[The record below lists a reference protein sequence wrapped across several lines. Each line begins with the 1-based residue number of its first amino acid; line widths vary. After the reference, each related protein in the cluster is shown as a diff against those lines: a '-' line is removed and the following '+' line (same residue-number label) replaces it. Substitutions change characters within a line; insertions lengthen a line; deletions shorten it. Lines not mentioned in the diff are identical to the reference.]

1 MSIQGFTDRRRLPG
15 PEKSFPPVY
24 DAPEEPLTTT
34 GNGKG
39 KGRADGREA
48 EEMRDVCELR
58 VFARGV
64 GEVMG

>member
-24 DAPEEPLTTT
+24 DAPEEPTTT

-48 EEMRDVCELR
+48 AEMRDVCEFPS
-58 VFARGV
+58 FAWFGRDVV
-64 GEVMG
+64 G